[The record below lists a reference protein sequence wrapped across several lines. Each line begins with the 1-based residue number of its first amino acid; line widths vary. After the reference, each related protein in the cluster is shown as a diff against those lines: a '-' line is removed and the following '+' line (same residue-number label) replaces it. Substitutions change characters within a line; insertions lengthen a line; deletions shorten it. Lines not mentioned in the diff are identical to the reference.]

1 MLTIKLFFFLE
12 TKDLDVNFK
21 DSNVLHTK
29 EIHPKITYINRNNFK
44 VSMGNKLFET
54 RVPKFLKNY
63 EINDDFETFDFFN
76 ANFLKLLLMHRYNSK
91 VFVDKIM
98 KIRNKKGYV
107 LEVVASFPKNS
118 DFHKNYLKD
127 LHEKAQ
133 IYFNI

>member
-21 DSNVLHTK
+21 DSNILHTK
-29 EIHPKITYINRNNFK
+29 EIQPKITYINRNNFK
-44 VSMGNKLFET
+44 ISMGNKLFET

-63 EINDDFETFDFFN
+63 EINDDFETFDFFD
-76 ANFLKLLLMHRYNSK
+76 ANFLKLLLMYKYNSK

-107 LEVVASFPKNS
+107 LEVIASFPKNS
-118 DFHKNYLKD
+118 DFHKSYLKD
-127 LHEKAQ
+127 LHKKAQ